1 MKTIFFIF
9 LVLFSH
15 FKDVFLFKQ
24 YSFLPIIKAPIYDI
38 DLRKDL
44 SYSWQVDHNK
54 NEIIVEVKHVLSIKE
69 DLQGM

>member
-1 MKTIFFIF
+1 MKIIFFIF

-24 YSFLPIIKAPIYDI
+24 YSFLPIIEAPIYDI
-38 DLRKDL
+38 DLNRDL

-54 NEIIVEVKHVLSIKE
+54 NEIIVEVKHVLSVKE
-69 DLQGM
+69 DVQGM